1 MSGNG
6 TGNQTVRVCKDRV
19 DSPIQISEGFLRI
32 IGPEQVAAHSMAV
45 GAVNHLLCAC
55 GFIKLQLLAAVL
67 NRPVHNFRRISS
79 PRSAATGDIGCDV
92 QSRAQD
98 TRPSDDIGMVPA
110 VVSVQ

>member
-67 NRPVHNFRRISS
+67 NRPRHIPLFANDIRILFNFRLFILLDHLLCHLHGSLFIPFKPRI
-79 PRSAATGDIGCDV
+79 V
-92 QSRAQD
+92 
-98 TRPSDDIGMVPA
+98 
-110 VVSVQ
+110 